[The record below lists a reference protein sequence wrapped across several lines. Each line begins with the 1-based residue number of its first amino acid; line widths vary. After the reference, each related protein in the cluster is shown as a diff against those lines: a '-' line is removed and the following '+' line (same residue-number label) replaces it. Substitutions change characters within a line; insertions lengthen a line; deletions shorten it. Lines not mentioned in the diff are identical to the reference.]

1 MEVTPHTGGCQGR
14 QSIPACSP
22 APGAA
27 AEGNQTTAHC
37 CLQQGLCCRLV
48 ALSVWETPV
57 LCHSSKRCSK
67 KNSHWGPLQDAA
79 RTAASCLGEDVH
91 HQHPPHHLLSPKLS
105 LPIPT
110 LTLPEPPP
118 PPQPSLIKMWQ
129 LGQRLYLYP
138 CQGAVLLQKEKEGC
152 RVGWGMPRSRQGTGC
167 LCGNSLKP
175 SHGAAAAARSQ
186 SVGGTGGSMGQGS
199 SVGHG
204 HPMHPKCG
212 STSQAVP
219 LHGGSAPGQSLHLG
233 AAGLAGLPRWW
244 PPGTVSWGAGPAGSC
259 LKWEPGWDGEGEAA
273 IAVSEISGCGTS
285 CRGVGGYGRRLVHC

>member
-1 MEVTPHTGGCQGR
+1 
-14 QSIPACSP
+14 
-22 APGAA
+22 
-27 AEGNQTTAHC
+27 
-37 CLQQGLCCRLV
+37 
-48 ALSVWETPV
+48 
-57 LCHSSKRCSK
+57 
-67 KNSHWGPLQDAA
+67 
-79 RTAASCLGEDVH
+79 
-91 HQHPPHHLLSPKLS
+91 
-105 LPIPT
+105 
-110 LTLPEPPP
+110 
-118 PPQPSLIKMWQ
+118 MWQ

-259 LKWEPGWDGEGEAA
+259 LKWELGWDGEGEAA